1 MERKIITPN
10 ELETRIH
17 HLWGEQ
23 WLLLTSGDFAA
34 GDFNTMTVAWGSLG
48 VMWGKPFAQVVVRY
62 SRYTFG
68 FMEKYDTFTLSA
80 FPEAHRKQVLLL
92 GSKSGRDSDKIA
104 ESGLTPIAAAKVAA
118 PAFDEAELVIECRK
132 TYWQDMNPAHF
143 IDPDIEEQYKD
154 RDYHRIYFGEVVAVQ
169 HAS

>member
-1 MERKIITPN
+1 
-10 ELETRIH
+10 
-17 HLWGEQ
+17 
-23 WLLLTSGDFAA
+23 
-34 GDFNTMTVAWGSLG
+34 
-48 VMWGKPFAQVVVRY
+48 
-62 SRYTFG
+62 
-68 FMEKYDTFTLSA
+68 
-80 FPEAHRKQVLLL
+80 VLLL